1 MRIRSP
7 SLPELHAFVAAAR
20 LRSLARAAEALSVT
34 PSAISHAIARIEAQL
49 GQSLFARQGR
59 GSTLTPEG
67 ERYFETVAPALDAL
81 ENAAQ
86 DVQGGTASK
95 TLKLSVT
102 PTLASHWLIRRLPD
116 FQRQHPDIRLIFVTY
131 RREEFPM
138 LASQGASL
146 RGGAGQW
153 PAGIEADYVIGHEIV
168 PVCRPQDLARMGPL
182 HSPCELLRQPL
193 LCHTLHPDTLRHWFE
208 AAGCDCGSLSPVGSF
223 EQVSQLLEAAVSGM
237 GIALVQRCLI
247 DDYLHTGRLVI
258 AHPLR
263 ALNDRGYHL
272 CYPEALR
279 RSPALVALRDWLQA
293 QGREHERQCAR
304 TDASAPS

>member
-20 LRSLARAAEALSVT
+20 LRSLAKAAEALSVT
-34 PSAISHAIARIEAQL
+34 PSAVSHAIARIEEQL

-67 ERYFETVAPALDAL
+67 QRYFETVAPAIDAL

-86 DVQGGTASK
+86 DAHGGAASK
-95 TLKLSVT
+95 TLQLSVT

-116 FQRQHPDIRLIFVTY
+116 FQRQHPDIHLSFATY
-131 RREEFPM
+131 QREQFPM

-146 RGGAGQW
+146 RGGSGPW
-153 PAGIEADYVIGHEIV
+153 PAGIEADYVIGREIV

-182 HSPCELLRQPL
+182 QSPCDLMRQPL
-193 LCHTLHPDTLRHWFE
+193 LFHTLHPDTVRHWFE
-208 AAGCDCGSLSPVGSF
+208 AAGCDCGSLNWVGSF

-247 DDYLHTGRLVI
+247 DDYLDSGRLVI

-263 ALNDRGYHL
+263 ANNDRGYHL

-279 RSPALVALRDWLQA
+279 RSPALIALRDWLQA
-293 QGREHERQCAR
+293 QGREHECQCAR
-304 TDASAPS
+304 ADAHPPS